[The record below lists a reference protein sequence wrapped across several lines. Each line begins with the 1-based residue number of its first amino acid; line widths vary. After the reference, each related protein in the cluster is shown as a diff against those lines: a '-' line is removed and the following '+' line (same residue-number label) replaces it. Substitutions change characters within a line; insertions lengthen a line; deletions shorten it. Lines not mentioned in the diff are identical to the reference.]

1 MTTPMISIPEALTR
15 YANGEFLIVVDDL
28 DRENEGDLM
37 LLATQATPE
46 KVAFMVTHTT
56 GILCV
61 ALTKSRAR
69 ELNLPLMVENN
80 EDQRRTAFTVAVDF
94 APGITTGVS
103 ATERARTI
111 RALGEPSTTP
121 KDLIRPGHVYPLVA
135 HDHVLLGRQGHTEA
149 GVALSQLSK
158 TSEQALLSE
167 IVAEDGSMAR
177 GQTLENFAAK
187 HDIPIIAI
195 ADLAAYY
202 KENFSATKSP
212 ALKLEWADLPIDNQM
227 WKIATYPALRQ
238 RDHVIIAFNPQV
250 TSEPTSE
257 PTYLRIHSE
266 CFTGDVLGSQRCD
279 CGEQL
284 KAAMDLIV
292 EKGSGYIIYL
302 RNHEGRGIGLAE
314 KIKAYQLQDRG
325 LDTVEAN
332 IALGHQVDAREWS
345 DAVEILAELAIKSV
359 VLMTNNPEKIQ
370 ALSDAGI
377 ESTVHSLPIAANEFN
392 QKYLDTKATKLGH
405 IRSGE

>member
-1 MTTPMISIPEALTR
+1 MSTSMISIPDALTR

-28 DRENEGDLM
+28 DRENEGDLI
-37 LLATQATPE
+37 LLASKATPE

-80 EDQRRTAFTVAVDF
+80 EDVRRTAFTVAVDF

-103 ATERARTI
+103 AIERSRTI
-111 RALGEPSTTP
+111 RALAESSTQP

-135 HDHVLLGRQGHTEA
+135 HDQVLLGRQGHTEA
-149 GVALSQLSK
+149 GVALSQLSE
-158 TSEQALLSE
+158 SPEQALLSE

-177 GQTLENFAAK
+177 GANLQAFASEHGIAM
-187 HDIPIIAI
+187 IAI

-202 KENFSATKSP
+202 KDNFTAVKSLAP
-212 ALKLEWADLPIDNQM
+212 TLEWADLPIDNTM

-238 RDHVIIAFNPQV
+238 RDHVIMAFNPQI
-250 TSEPTSE
+250 TSES
-257 PTYLRIHSE
+257 TYLRIHSE

-292 EKGSGYIIYL
+292 ENGSGYIIYL

-325 LDTVEAN
+325 LDTVDAN

-345 DAVEILAELAIKSV
+345 DAVEILEELALKSV

-377 ESTVHSLPIAANEFN
+377 KATVLSLPIAANEFN

>member
-1 MTTPMISIPEALTR
+1 MISIPEALTR

-37 LLATQATPE
+37 LLASQATPE
-46 KVAFMVTHTT
+46 KVAFMVKHTT

-80 EDQRRTAFTVAVDF
+80 EDERRTAFTVAVDF

-103 ATERARTI
+103 AIERARTI
-111 RALGEPSTTP
+111 RALAEPSTQP

-135 HDHVLLGRQGHTEA
+135 HDQVLLGRQGHTEA
-149 GVALSQLSK
+149 GIALSQLSNS
-158 TSEQALLSE
+158 SEQALLSE
-167 IVAEDGSMAR
+167 IVAADGSMAR
-177 GQTLENFAAK
+177 GANLQAFAGE
-187 HDIPIIAI
+187 HGIPIIAI
-195 ADLAAYY
+195 ADLVRYY
-202 KENFSATKSP
+202 QENFTAKKSP
-212 ALKLEWADLPIDNQM
+212 ALDLEWADLPIDNKI

-250 TSEPTSE
+250 TSE

-332 IALGHQVDAREWS
+332 IALGHQVDAREWH
-345 DAVEILAELAIKSV
+345 DAVEILSELDIKSV

-377 ESTVHSLPIAANEFN
+377 ASTTLSLPIAANEFN

-405 IRSGE
+405 LRSGE

>member
-1 MTTPMISIPEALTR
+1 MSAPVISIPEAVER
-15 YANGEFLIVVDDL
+15 YVRGEFLIVVDDF

-61 ALTKSRAR
+61 ALTKTRAR

-80 EDQRRTAFTVAVDF
+80 EDERRTAFTVAVDF

-103 ATERARTI
+103 AIERARTI
-111 RALGEPSTTP
+111 RALAQPSTSP

-158 TSEQALLSE
+158 SSEHALLSE

-177 GQTLENFAAK
+177 GETLKTFADK
-187 HDIPIIAI
+187 YQIPIIAI
-195 ADLAAYY
+195 ADLAKYY
-202 KENFSATKSP
+202 AENFTAITTP
-212 ALKLEWADLPIDNQM
+212 TVNLAWADLPIDNHM

-238 RDHVIIAFNPQV
+238 RDHVIIAFNPQI
-250 TSEPTSE
+250 TSDT
-257 PTYLRIHSE
+257 TYLRIHSE

-292 EKGSGYIIYL
+292 EKGSGYIVYL

-314 KIKAYQLQDRG
+314 KIRAYQLQDQG

-332 IALGHQVDAREWS
+332 IALGHQVDPREWS
-345 DAVEILAELAIKSV
+345 DAVEILSALEISSV
-359 VLMTNNPEKIQ
+359 ALMTNNPEKIQ

-377 ESTVHSLPIAANEFN
+377 KSTIISLPIIANQYN
-392 QKYLDTKATKLGH
+392 QKYLETKATKLGH
-405 IRSGE
+405 VRSGE

>member
-1 MTTPMISIPEALTR
+1 MISIPEALTR

-28 DRENEGDLM
+28 DRENEGDLI

-80 EDQRRTAFTVAVDF
+80 EDERRTAFTVAVDF
-94 APGITTGVS
+94 SPGITTGVS
-103 ATERARTI
+103 AIERARTI
-111 RALGEPSTTP
+111 RALAEPTTQP

-135 HDHVLLGRQGHTEA
+135 HDQVLLGRQGHTEA
-149 GVALSQLSK
+149 GVALSQLSNS
-158 TSEQALLSE
+158 SEQALLSE
-167 IVAEDGSMAR
+167 IVATDGSMAR
-177 GQTLENFAAK
+177 GTTLQAFASE
-187 HDIPIIAI
+187 HEIPIIAI
-195 ADLAAYY
+195 ADLARYY
-202 KENFSATKSP
+202 QENFMAIKNP
-212 ALKLEWADLPIDNQM
+212 ALNLEWADLPIDSKM

-238 RDHVIIAFNPQV
+238 RDHVIVAFNPQV
-250 TSEPTSE
+250 KSE

-284 KAAMDLIV
+284 KAAMDLII

-325 LDTVEAN
+325 MDTVEAN

-345 DAVEILAELAIKSV
+345 DAVEILSELGIQSV

-377 ESTVHSLPIAANEFN
+377 ESSILSLPIVANEFN

-405 IRSGE
+405 LRSGE

>member
-1 MTTPMISIPEALTR
+1 MSTPMISIPEALNR

-28 DRENEGDLM
+28 DRENEGDLI
-37 LLATQATPE
+37 LLATKATAE
-46 KVAFMVTHTT
+46 KVAFMVKYTT

-80 EDQRRTAFTVAVDF
+80 EDERRTAFTVAVDF
-94 APGITTGVS
+94 APGVTTGVS
-103 ATERARTI
+103 AIERARTI
-111 RALGEPSTTP
+111 RALGESATSP
-121 KDLIRPGHVYPLVA
+121 KDLIRPGHVYPLIA
-135 HDHVLLGRQGHTEA
+135 HDQVLLGRQGHTEA
-149 GVALSQLSK
+149 GVALSQLSNS
-158 TSEQALLSE
+158 SEQALLSE
-167 IVAEDGSMAR
+167 IVAADGSMAR
-177 GQTLENFAAK
+177 GANLQAFASEQG
-187 HDIPIIAI
+187 IPIIAI
-195 ADLAAYY
+195 ADLAKYY
-202 KENFSATKSP
+202 EENFTAVKSS
-212 ALKLEWADLPIDNQM
+212 ALKLEWADLPIDNKI

-238 RDHVIIAFNPQV
+238 RDHAVIAFNPQI
-250 TSEPTSE
+250 SSE

-284 KAAMDLIV
+284 KAAMNVIV

-345 DAVEILAELAIKSV
+345 DAVEILSELGIKSV

-377 ESTVHSLPIAANEFN
+377 TSTVLSLPIAANEFN

>member
-1 MTTPMISIPEALTR
+1 MSTPMISIPEALTR

-28 DRENEGDLM
+28 DRENEGDLI
-37 LLATQATPE
+37 LLASQATPE
-46 KVAFMVTHTT
+46 KVSFMVTHTT

-80 EDQRRTAFTVAVDF
+80 EDERRTAFTVAVDF

-103 ATERARTI
+103 AIERARTI
-111 RALGEPSTTP
+111 RALGESATSP

-135 HDHVLLGRQGHTEA
+135 HDQVLLGRQGHTEA

-158 TSEQALLSE
+158 SSEQALLSE

-177 GQTLENFAAK
+177 GANLQAFASE
-187 HDIPIIAI
+187 HGIPIIAI
-195 ADLAAYY
+195 ADLAKYY
-202 KENFSATKSP
+202 EENFTVVKNP
-212 ALKLEWADLPIDNQM
+212 ALKLEWADLPIDNKM

-238 RDHVIIAFNPQV
+238 RDHAIIAFNPQI
-250 TSEPTSE
+250 TSE

-284 KAAMDLIV
+284 KAAMSVIV

-345 DAVEILAELAIKSV
+345 DAVEILSELDIKSV

-370 ALSDAGI
+370 ALSDADI
-377 ESTVHSLPIAANEFN
+377 ASTTLSLPIAANEFN
-392 QKYLDTKATKLGH
+392 QKYLDTNATKLGH

>member
-1 MTTPMISIPEALTR
+1 MISIPEALTR
-15 YANGEFLIVVDDL
+15 YASGEFLIVVDDL
-28 DRENEGDLM
+28 DRENEGDLI
-37 LLATQATPE
+37 LLASQATPE
-46 KVAFMVTHTT
+46 KVAFMVKYTT

-80 EDQRRTAFTVAVDF
+80 EDERRTAFTVAVDF
-94 APGITTGVS
+94 APGVTTGVS
-103 ATERARTI
+103 AVERSRTI
-111 RALGEPSTTP
+111 RALAEPSTTP
-121 KDLIRPGHVYPLVA
+121 KDLIRPGHVYPLIA

-158 TSEQALLSE
+158 SSEQALLSE
-167 IVAEDGSMAR
+167 IVAADGSMAQ
-177 GQTLENFAAK
+177 GANLQAFASE
-187 HDIPIIAI
+187 HGIPIIAI
-195 ADLAAYY
+195 ADLAKYY
-202 KENFSATKSP
+202 EENFTAVKNL
-212 ALKLEWADLPIDNQM
+212 ALKLEWADLPIDNKM

-238 RDHVIIAFNPQV
+238 RDHAIIAFNPQV
-250 TSEPTSE
+250 TSE

-284 KAAMDLIV
+284 KAAMNVIV

-345 DAVEILAELAIKSV
+345 DAVEILSELEIKSV
-359 VLMTNNPEKIQ
+359 VLMTNNPEKVQ
-370 ALSDAGI
+370 ALSDSGI
-377 ESTVHSLPIAANEFN
+377 TSTVLSLPIAANEFN

>member
-15 YANGEFLIVVDDL
+15 YTNGEFLIVVDDL

-94 APGITTGVS
+94 APGVTTGVS
-103 ATERARTI
+103 AIERARTI
-111 RALGEPSTTP
+111 RALGESSTSP
-121 KDLIRPGHVYPLVA
+121 KDLTRPGHIYPLVA
-135 HDHVLLGRQGHTEA
+135 HDQVLLGRQGHTEA

-158 TSEQALLSE
+158 SSEQALLSE
-167 IVAEDGSMAR
+167 IVAPDGSMAR
-177 GQTLENFAAK
+177 GEFLHTFSTQ
-187 HDIPIIAI
+187 HQIPIIAI
-195 ADLAAYY
+195 ADLAKYY
-202 KENFSATKSP
+202 EENFTAVKSP
-212 ALKLEWADLPIDNQM
+212 ALKLEWADLPIDNKM

-238 RDHVIIAFNPQV
+238 RDHAIIAFNPQV
-250 TSEPTSE
+250 TSE

-284 KAAMDLIV
+284 KVAIDFIV

-345 DAVEILAELAIKSV
+345 DAVEILAELGIKSV

-377 ESTVHSLPIAANEFN
+377 KSTVLSLPIQANKFN

-405 IRSGE
+405 IRAGE

>member
-1 MTTPMISIPEALTR
+1 MSTPMISIPEALTR

-28 DRENEGDLM
+28 DRENEGDLI
-37 LLATQATPE
+37 LLASQATPE
-46 KVAFMVTHTT
+46 KVSFMVTHTT

-80 EDQRRTAFTVAVDF
+80 EDERRTAFTVAVDF

-103 ATERARTI
+103 AIERARTI
-111 RALGEPSTTP
+111 RALGESATSP

-135 HDHVLLGRQGHTEA
+135 HDQVLLGRQGHTEA

-158 TSEQALLSE
+158 SSEQALLSE

-177 GQTLENFAAK
+177 GANLQAFASE
-187 HDIPIIAI
+187 HGIPIIAI
-195 ADLAAYY
+195 ADLAKYY
-202 KENFSATKSP
+202 EENFTVVQNP
-212 ALKLEWADLPIDNQM
+212 ALKLEWADLPIDNKM

-238 RDHVIIAFNPQV
+238 RDHAIIAFNPQI
-250 TSEPTSE
+250 TSE

-284 KAAMDLIV
+284 KAAMSVIV

-345 DAVEILAELAIKSV
+345 DAVEILSELDIKSV

-370 ALSDAGI
+370 ALSDADI
-377 ESTVHSLPIAANEFN
+377 ASTTLSLPIAANEFN

>member
-94 APGITTGVS
+94 APGVTTGVS
-103 ATERARTI
+103 AVERARTI
-111 RALGEPSTTP
+111 RALGESSTSP
-121 KDLIRPGHVYPLVA
+121 KDLIRPGHVYSLIA

-158 TSEQALLSE
+158 SSEQALLSE

-177 GQTLENFAAK
+177 GETLKTFAAK
-187 HDIPIIAI
+187 YEIPIIAI
-195 ADLAAYY
+195 ADLAKYY
-202 KENFSATKSP
+202 EVNFTAVKSP
-212 ALKLEWADLPIDNQM
+212 TLKLEWADLPIDNKM

-238 RDHVIIAFNPQV
+238 RDHAIIAFNPQI
-250 TSEPTSE
+250 TTE

-266 CFTGDVLGSQRCD
+266 CFTGDVLRSQRCD

-284 KAAMDLIV
+284 NAAMELIV

-345 DAVEILAELAIKSV
+345 DAVEILSELEIKSV

-377 ESTVHSLPIAANEFN
+377 KSTVLSLPIQANKFN

-405 IRSGE
+405 IRSGD

>member
-1 MTTPMISIPEALTR
+1 MSTPIISIPEALNR
-15 YANGEFLIVVDDL
+15 YASGEFLIVVDDL
-28 DRENEGDLM
+28 DRENEGDLI
-37 LLATQATPE
+37 LLASQATPE
-46 KVAFMVTHTT
+46 KVAFMVKHTT

-80 EDQRRTAFTVAVDF
+80 EDERRTAFTVAVDF

-103 ATERARTI
+103 ALERSRTI
-111 RALGEPSTTP
+111 RALAEVSTTP

-135 HDHVLLGRQGHTEA
+135 HDQVLLGRRGHTEA
-149 GVALSQLSK
+149 GVALSQLSNS
-158 TSEQALLSE
+158 SEQALLSE

-177 GQTLENFAAK
+177 GANLEAFASE
-187 HDIPIIAI
+187 HGIPIIAI
-195 ADLAAYY
+195 ADLAKYY
-202 KENFSATKSP
+202 EENFMAVKKP
-212 ALKLEWADLPIDNQM
+212 ALDLEWADLPIDNKM
-227 WKIATYPALRQ
+227 WKVATYPALRQ
-238 RDHVIIAFNPQV
+238 RDHVIIAFNPQI
-250 TSEPTSE
+250 TSE

-279 CGEQL
+279 CGDQL

-345 DAVEILAELAIKSV
+345 DAVEILSELEIKSV

-370 ALSDAGI
+370 ALSDAEI
-377 ESTVHSLPIAANEFN
+377 ESTALSLPIAANEFN

>member
-1 MTTPMISIPEALTR
+1 MSTPMISIPEALTR

-28 DRENEGDLM
+28 DRENEGDLI
-37 LLATQATPE
+37 LLASQATPE

-80 EDQRRTAFTVAVDF
+80 EDERRTAFTVAVDF

-103 ATERARTI
+103 AIERARTI
-111 RALGEPSTTP
+111 RALAEPSTQP

-135 HDHVLLGRQGHTEA
+135 HDQVLLGRQGHTEA
-149 GVALSQLSK
+149 GVALSQLSNS
-158 TSEQALLSE
+158 SEQALLSE
-167 IVAEDGSMAR
+167 IVATDGSMAR
-177 GQTLENFAAK
+177 GATLQAFASE
-187 HDIPIIAI
+187 HEIPIIAI
-195 ADLAAYY
+195 ADLARYY
-202 KENFSATKSP
+202 QENFMAIKYP
-212 ALKLEWADLPIDNQM
+212 ALNLEWADLPIDNKM

-250 TSEPTSE
+250 KSE

-292 EKGSGYIIYL
+292 EKGSGYVVYL

-325 LDTVEAN
+325 MDTVEAN

-345 DAVEILAELAIKSV
+345 DAVEILSELGIESV

-377 ESTVHSLPIAANEFN
+377 ESTILSLPIVANEFN

-405 IRSGE
+405 LRSGE

>member
-1 MTTPMISIPEALTR
+1 MSASMISIPEALTR

-28 DRENEGDLM
+28 DRENEGDLI
-37 LLATQATPE
+37 LLASQATPE

-80 EDQRRTAFTVAVDF
+80 EDERRTAFTVAVDF

-103 ATERARTI
+103 AIERARTI
-111 RALGEPSTTP
+111 RALAEPTTQP

-135 HDHVLLGRQGHTEA
+135 HDRVLLGRQGHTEA
-149 GVALSQLSK
+149 GVALSQLSNS
-158 TSEQALLSE
+158 SEQALLSE
-167 IVAEDGSMAR
+167 IVATDGSMAR
-177 GQTLENFAAK
+177 GATLQAFASE
-187 HDIPIIAI
+187 HEIPIIAI
-195 ADLAAYY
+195 ADLARYY
-202 KENFSATKSP
+202 QENFIAIKNP
-212 ALKLEWADLPIDNQM
+212 ALYLEWADLPIDNKM

-250 TSEPTSE
+250 KSE

-292 EKGSGYIIYL
+292 EKESGYIIYL

-325 LDTVEAN
+325 MDTVEAN

-345 DAVEILAELAIKSV
+345 DAVEILSELGIQSV
-359 VLMTNNPEKIQ
+359 VLMSNNPEKIQ

-377 ESTVHSLPIAANEFN
+377 ESSILSLPIVANEFN

-405 IRSGE
+405 LRSGE

>member
-1 MTTPMISIPEALTR
+1 
-15 YANGEFLIVVDDL
+15 
-28 DRENEGDLM
+28 
-37 LLATQATPE
+37 
-46 KVAFMVTHTT
+46 
-56 GILCV
+56 
-61 ALTKSRAR
+61 
-69 ELNLPLMVENN
+69 
-80 EDQRRTAFTVAVDF
+80 
-94 APGITTGVS
+94 
-103 ATERARTI
+103 
-111 RALGEPSTTP
+111 
-121 KDLIRPGHVYPLVA
+121 
-135 HDHVLLGRQGHTEA
+135 
-149 GVALSQLSK
+149 
-158 TSEQALLSE
+158 LLSE

-177 GQTLENFAAK
+177 GETLKTFAAK
-187 HDIPIIAI
+187 YEIPIIAI
-195 ADLAAYY
+195 ADLAKYY
-202 KENFSATKSP
+202 EVNFTTVKSP
-212 ALKLEWADLPIDNQM
+212 AVKLEWADIPIDNHM

-238 RDHVIIAFNPQV
+238 RDHAIMAFNPQV
-250 TSEPTSE
+250 TSES
-257 PTYLRIHSE
+257 TYLRIHSE

-345 DAVEILAELAIKSV
+345 DAVEILSELGLTSV

-377 ESTVHSLPIAANEFN
+377 ESTVLSLPVAANEFN
-392 QKYLDTKATKLGH
+392 KKYLDTKATKLGH
-405 IRSGE
+405 IRSGD

>member
-1 MTTPMISIPEALTR
+1 MSTPMISIPEALTR

-28 DRENEGDLM
+28 DRENEGDLI
-37 LLATQATPE
+37 LLASQATPE

-80 EDQRRTAFTVAVDF
+80 EDERRTAFTVAVDF

-103 ATERARTI
+103 AIERARTI
-111 RALGEPSTTP
+111 RALAEPSTQP

-135 HDHVLLGRQGHTEA
+135 HDQVLLGRQGHTEA
-149 GVALSQLSK
+149 GVALSQLSNS
-158 TSEQALLSE
+158 SEQALLSE
-167 IVAEDGSMAR
+167 ILATDGSMAR
-177 GQTLENFAAK
+177 GVTLQAFASE
-187 HDIPIIAI
+187 HEIPIIAI
-195 ADLAAYY
+195 ADLARYY
-202 KENFSATKSP
+202 QENFIANKISS
-212 ALKLEWADLPIDNQM
+212 LKLEWADLPIDNKM

-250 TSEPTSE
+250 KSE

-314 KIKAYQLQDRG
+314 KIKAYQFQDRG
-325 LDTVEAN
+325 MDTVEAN

-345 DAVEILAELAIKSV
+345 DAVEILSELGIQSV

-377 ESTVHSLPIAANEFN
+377 ESTILSLPIVANEFN

-405 IRSGE
+405 LRSGE

>member
-28 DRENEGDLM
+28 DRENEGDLI

-94 APGITTGVS
+94 APGVTTGVS
-103 ATERARTI
+103 AVERARTI
-111 RALGEPSTTP
+111 RALGESSTSP
-121 KDLIRPGHVYPLVA
+121 KDLIRPGHVYPLIA

-158 TSEQALLSE
+158 SSEQALLSE

-177 GQTLENFAAK
+177 GETLKTFAAK
-187 HDIPIIAI
+187 YEIPIIAI
-195 ADLAAYY
+195 ADLAKYY
-202 KENFSATKSP
+202 EVNFRTVKSP
-212 ALKLEWADLPIDNQM
+212 AVKLEWAALPIDNKM

-238 RDHVIIAFNPQV
+238 RDHAIIAFNPQI
-250 TSEPTSE
+250 TTE

-266 CFTGDVLGSQRCD
+266 CFTGDVLRSQRCD

-284 KAAMDLIV
+284 NAAMDLIV

-345 DAVEILAELAIKSV
+345 DAVEILAELGIKSV

-370 ALSDAGI
+370 ALSDANI

-392 QKYLDTKATKLGH
+392 KKYLDTKATKLGH
-405 IRSGE
+405 IRSEE

>member
-1 MTTPMISIPEALTR
+1 
-15 YANGEFLIVVDDL
+15 
-28 DRENEGDLM
+28 
-37 LLATQATPE
+37 
-46 KVAFMVTHTT
+46 MVTQTT

-80 EDQRRTAFTVAVDF
+80 EDERRTAFTVAVDF

-111 RALGEPSTTP
+111 RALAESSTSP
-121 KDLIRPGHVYPLVA
+121 RDLIRPGHVYPLVA
-135 HDHVLLGRQGHTEA
+135 HDQVLLGRQGHTEA

-167 IVAEDGSMAR
+167 IVASDGSMAR
-177 GQTLENFAAK
+177 GANLQAFASE
-187 HDIPIIAI
+187 HGIPIIAI
-195 ADLAAYY
+195 ADLTDYY
-202 KENFSATKSP
+202 KENYTTVKSQ
-212 ALKLEWADLPIDNQM
+212 ALKLEWADLPIDNKM

-238 RDHVIIAFNPQV
+238 RDHAIIAFNPHI
-250 TSEPTSE
+250 TSE

-345 DAVEILAELAIKSV
+345 DAVEVLSELGIKSV

-377 ESTVHSLPIAANEFN
+377 ESTVLSLPIAANEFN

>member
-1 MTTPMISIPEALTR
+1 MSTPMISIPEALNR
-15 YANGEFLIVVDDL
+15 YTSGEFLIVVDDL

-37 LLATQATPE
+37 LLASQATPE
-46 KVAFMVTHTT
+46 KVAFMVKHTT

-80 EDQRRTAFTVAVDF
+80 EDERRTAFTVAVDF
-94 APGITTGVS
+94 AAGITTGVS
-103 ATERARTI
+103 AIERARTI
-111 RALGEPSTTP
+111 RALAEASTTP

-135 HDHVLLGRQGHTEA
+135 HDQVLLGRQGHTEA
-149 GVALSQLSK
+149 GVALSQLSNS
-158 TSEQALLSE
+158 SEQALLSE

-177 GQTLENFAAK
+177 GANLQAFASE
-187 HDIPIIAI
+187 HGIPIIAI
-195 ADLAAYY
+195 ADLAKYY
-202 KENFSATKSP
+202 EENFTAVKNP
-212 ALKLEWADLPIDNQM
+212 ALKLEWADLPIDNKM

-238 RDHVIIAFNPQV
+238 RDHAIIAFNPQI
-250 TSEPTSE
+250 SSE
-257 PTYLRIHSE
+257 PTYVRIHSE

-284 KAAMDLIV
+284 KAAMNVIV

-332 IALGHQVDAREWS
+332 VALGHQVDAREWS
-345 DAVEILAELAIKSV
+345 DAVEILSELEIKSV

-377 ESTVHSLPIAANEFN
+377 ESTVLSLPIAANEFN

>member
-1 MTTPMISIPEALTR
+1 MSTPMISIHEALTR

-37 LLATQATPE
+37 LLATKATAE
-46 KVAFMVTHTT
+46 KVAFMVKYTT

-69 ELNLPLMVENN
+69 ELNLALMVENN
-80 EDQRRTAFTVAVDF
+80 EDERRTAFTVAVDF

-103 ATERARTI
+103 AVERARTI
-111 RALGEPSTTP
+111 RALAEPSTTP

-135 HDHVLLGRQGHTEA
+135 HDQVLLGRQGHTEA
-149 GVALSQLSK
+149 GVALSQLSN
-158 TSEQALLSE
+158 SSAQALLSE
-167 IVAEDGSMAR
+167 IVAIDGSMAR
-177 GQTLENFAAK
+177 GANLQAFASE
-187 HDIPIIAI
+187 HGIPIIAI
-195 ADLAAYY
+195 ADLAKYY
-202 KENFSATKSP
+202 EENFTAVKNP
-212 ALKLEWADLPIDNQM
+212 ALKLEWADLPIDNRI

-238 RDHVIIAFNPQV
+238 RDHAIIAFNPQI
-250 TSEPTSE
+250 SSE

-284 KAAMDLIV
+284 KAAMNVIV

-345 DAVEILAELAIKSV
+345 DAVEILSELGIKSV

-377 ESTVHSLPIAANEFN
+377 ASTVLSLPIATNEFN

>member
-1 MTTPMISIPEALTR
+1 MSTPMISIPEALTR

-28 DRENEGDLM
+28 DRENEGDLI
-37 LLATQATPE
+37 LLASQATPE

-80 EDQRRTAFTVAVDF
+80 EDERRTAFTVAVDF

-103 ATERARTI
+103 AIERARTI
-111 RALGEPSTTP
+111 RALAEPTTQP

-135 HDHVLLGRQGHTEA
+135 HDQVLLGRQGHTEA
-149 GVALSQLSK
+149 GVALSQLSNS
-158 TSEQALLSE
+158 SEQALLSE
-167 IVAEDGSMAR
+167 ILATDGSMAR
-177 GQTLENFAAK
+177 GTTLQAFASE
-187 HDIPIIAI
+187 HEIPIIAI
-195 ADLAAYY
+195 ADLARYY
-202 KENFSATKSP
+202 QENFMAIKNP
-212 ALKLEWADLPIDNQM
+212 ALKLEWADLPIDNKM

-250 TSEPTSE
+250 KSE

-325 LDTVEAN
+325 MDTVEAN

-345 DAVEILAELAIKSV
+345 DAVEILSELGIQSV

-370 ALSDAGI
+370 ALTDAGI
-377 ESTVHSLPIAANEFN
+377 ESTILSLPIVANEFN

-405 IRSGE
+405 LRSGE

>member
-1 MTTPMISIPEALTR
+1 MISIPEALTR

-37 LLATQATPE
+37 LLASQATPE

-61 ALTKSRAR
+61 ALTKLRAR

-80 EDQRRTAFTVAVDF
+80 EDERRTAFTVAVDF

-103 ATERARTI
+103 AIERARTI
-111 RALGEPSTTP
+111 RALGESATSP
-121 KDLIRPGHVYPLVA
+121 KDLIRPGHVYPLIA
-135 HDHVLLGRQGHTEA
+135 HDQVLLGRQGHTEA

-158 TSEQALLSE
+158 SSEQALLSE

-177 GQTLENFAAK
+177 GETLNSFAAT
-187 HDIPIIAI
+187 HHIPIIAI
-195 ADLAAYY
+195 ADLTAYY
-202 KENFSATKSP
+202 KENYSATKSP
-212 ALKLEWADLPIDNQM
+212 AVKLEWADLPIDNKM

-238 RDHVIIAFNPQV
+238 RDHAIIAFNPQIA
-250 TSEPTSE
+250 SD

-284 KAAMDLIV
+284 KAAMNLIV
-292 EKGSGYIIYL
+292 ERGSGYIIYL

-332 IALGHQVDAREWS
+332 LALGHQVDAREWS
-345 DAVEILAELAIKSV
+345 DAVEILGELGLTDV

-392 QKYLDTKATKLGH
+392 QKYLDTKARKLGH
-405 IRSGE
+405 TRAGE

>member
-1 MTTPMISIPEALTR
+1 MSTPMISIPEALNR
-15 YANGEFLIVVDDL
+15 YTSGEFLIVVDDL

-37 LLATQATPE
+37 LLASQATPE
-46 KVAFMVTHTT
+46 KVAFMVKHTT

-80 EDQRRTAFTVAVDF
+80 EDERRTAFTVAVDF

-103 ATERARTI
+103 ALERSRTI
-111 RALGEPSTTP
+111 RALAEASTTP

-135 HDHVLLGRQGHTEA
+135 HDQVLLGRQGHTEA
-149 GVALSQLSK
+149 GVALSQLSNS
-158 TSEQALLSE
+158 SEQALLSE

-177 GQTLENFAAK
+177 GANLQAFASE
-187 HDIPIIAI
+187 HGIPIIAI
-195 ADLAAYY
+195 ADLAKYY
-202 KENFSATKSP
+202 EENFTAVKNP
-212 ALKLEWADLPIDNQM
+212 ALKLEWADLPIDNKM

-238 RDHVIIAFNPQV
+238 RDHAIIAFNPQI
-250 TSEPTSE
+250 SSE

-284 KAAMDLIV
+284 KAAMNVIV

-332 IALGHQVDAREWS
+332 VALGHQVDAREWS
-345 DAVEILAELAIKSV
+345 DAVEILSELEIKSV

-377 ESTVHSLPIAANEFN
+377 ESTVLSLPIAANEFN

>member
-1 MTTPMISIPEALTR
+1 MITPMISIPEALTR

-37 LLATQATPE
+37 LLASQATPE

-80 EDQRRTAFTVAVDF
+80 EDERRTAFTVAVDF
-94 APGITTGVS
+94 GPGITTGVS
-103 ATERARTI
+103 AVERARTI

-121 KDLIRPGHVYPLVA
+121 KDLIRPGHVYPLIA
-135 HDHVLLGRQGHTEA
+135 HDQVLLGRQGHTEA

-167 IVAEDGSMAR
+167 IVATDGSMAR
-177 GQTLENFAAK
+177 GETLKSFAAT
-187 HDIPIIAI
+187 HHIPIIAI
-195 ADLAAYY
+195 ADLTAYY
-202 KENFSATKSP
+202 KANYSATKSP
-212 ALKLEWADLPIDNQM
+212 AVKLEWADLPIDNKM

-238 RDHVIIAFNPQV
+238 RDHAIIAFNPQI
-250 TSEPTSE
+250 TTE
-257 PTYLRIHSE
+257 PTYVRIHSE

-345 DAVEILAELAIKSV
+345 DAVEILSELEIKRV

-377 ESTVHSLPIAANEFN
+377 ESRVLSLPIQANKFN
-392 QKYLDTKATKLGH
+392 QKYLDTKTTKLGH
-405 IRSGE
+405 IRAGE

>member
-1 MTTPMISIPEALTR
+1 MSTPMISIPEALNR

-28 DRENEGDLM
+28 DRENEGDLI
-37 LLATQATPE
+37 LLATKATAE
-46 KVAFMVTHTT
+46 KVAFMVKHTT

-80 EDQRRTAFTVAVDF
+80 EDERRTAFTVAVDF
-94 APGITTGVS
+94 APGVTTGVS
-103 ATERARTI
+103 AIERARTI
-111 RALGEPSTTP
+111 RALGESATSP
-121 KDLIRPGHVYPLVA
+121 KDLIRPGHVYPLIA
-135 HDHVLLGRQGHTEA
+135 HDQVLLGRQGHTEA
-149 GVALSQLSK
+149 GVALSQLSNS
-158 TSEQALLSE
+158 SEQALLSE
-167 IVAEDGSMAR
+167 IVAADGSMAR
-177 GQTLENFAAK
+177 GANLKAFASE
-187 HDIPIIAI
+187 HGIPIIAI
-195 ADLAAYY
+195 ADLAKYY
-202 KENFSATKSP
+202 EENFTAVKNP
-212 ALKLEWADLPIDNQM
+212 ALKLEWADLPIDNKM

-238 RDHVIIAFNPQV
+238 RDHAIIAFNPQI
-250 TSEPTSE
+250 SSE

-284 KAAMDLIV
+284 KAAMSVIV

-345 DAVEILAELAIKSV
+345 DAVEILSELEIKSV

-370 ALSDAGI
+370 ALSEAGI
-377 ESTVHSLPIAANEFN
+377 TSTVLSLPIAANEFN

>member
-1 MTTPMISIPEALTR
+1 MSTPIISIPEALNR
-15 YANGEFLIVVDDL
+15 YTSGEFLIVVDDL

-37 LLATQATPE
+37 LLASQATPE

-80 EDQRRTAFTVAVDF
+80 EDERRTAFTVAVDF

-103 ATERARTI
+103 AIERARTI
-111 RALGEPSTTP
+111 RALAEPTTQP

-135 HDHVLLGRQGHTEA
+135 HDRVLLGRQGHTEA
-149 GVALSQLSK
+149 GVALSQLSNS
-158 TSEQALLSE
+158 SEQALLSE
-167 IVAEDGSMAR
+167 IVATDGSMAR
-177 GQTLENFAAK
+177 GATLQAFASE
-187 HDIPIIAI
+187 HEIPIIAI
-195 ADLAAYY
+195 ADLARYY
-202 KENFSATKSP
+202 QENFIAIKNP
-212 ALKLEWADLPIDNQM
+212 ALYLEWADLPIDNKM

-250 TSEPTSE
+250 KSE

-314 KIKAYQLQDRG
+314 KIRAYQLQDRG
-325 LDTVEAN
+325 MDTVEAN

-345 DAVEILAELAIKSV
+345 DAVEILSELGIQSV

-377 ESTVHSLPIAANEFN
+377 ESTILSLPIVANEFN

-405 IRSGE
+405 LRSGE

>member
-1 MTTPMISIPEALTR
+1 MSTPMISIPEALTR
-15 YANGEFLIVVDDL
+15 YASGEFLIVVDDL
-28 DRENEGDLM
+28 DRENEGDLI
-37 LLATQATPE
+37 LLATKATPE
-46 KVAFMVTHTT
+46 KVAFMVKHTT

-80 EDQRRTAFTVAVDF
+80 EDERRTAFTVAVDF

-103 ATERARTI
+103 AIERSRTI
-111 RALGEPSTTP
+111 RALAEPSTTP
-121 KDLIRPGHVYPLVA
+121 KDLIRPGHVYPLIA
-135 HDHVLLGRQGHTEA
+135 HDQVILGRQGHTEA
-149 GVALSQLSK
+149 GVALSQLSNS
-158 TSEQALLSE
+158 SEQALLSE
-167 IVAEDGSMAR
+167 IVAADGSMAR
-177 GQTLENFAAK
+177 GANLQAFASE
-187 HDIPIIAI
+187 HGIPIIAI
-195 ADLAAYY
+195 ADLAKYY
-202 KENFSATKSP
+202 KENFTAVKNP
-212 ALKLEWADLPIDNQM
+212 ALKFEWADLPIDNKM

-238 RDHVIIAFNPQV
+238 RDHAIIAFNPQI
-250 TSEPTSE
+250 SSE

-284 KAAMDLIV
+284 KAAMSVIV

-345 DAVEILAELAIKSV
+345 DAVEILSELEIKSV

-377 ESTVHSLPIAANEFN
+377 ESTVLSLPIAANEFN

>member
-1 MTTPMISIPEALTR
+1 MSTPMISIPEALTR
-15 YANGEFLIVVDDL
+15 YASGDFLIVVDDL

-37 LLATQATPE
+37 LLASQATPE
-46 KVAFMVTHTT
+46 KVAFMVKHTT

-80 EDQRRTAFTVAVDF
+80 EDERRTAFTVAVDF

-103 ATERARTI
+103 AIERARTI
-111 RALGEPSTTP
+111 RALAEPSTQP

-135 HDHVLLGRQGHTEA
+135 HDQVLLGRQGHTEA
-149 GVALSQLSK
+149 GIALSQLSNS
-158 TSEQALLSE
+158 SEQALLSE
-167 IVAEDGSMAR
+167 IVAADGSMAR
-177 GQTLENFAAK
+177 GANLQAFAGE
-187 HDIPIIAI
+187 HGIPIIAI
-195 ADLAAYY
+195 ADLVRYY
-202 KENFSATKSP
+202 QENFTAKKSP
-212 ALKLEWADLPIDNQM
+212 ALDLEWADLPIDNKI

-250 TSEPTSE
+250 TSE

-345 DAVEILAELAIKSV
+345 DAVEILSELEIKSV

-377 ESTVHSLPIAANEFN
+377 ESTVLSLPIAANEFN

>member
-1 MTTPMISIPEALTR
+1 MSAPVISIPEAVER
-15 YANGEFLIVVDDL
+15 YVRGEFLIVVDDF

-61 ALTKSRAR
+61 ALTKTRAR

-80 EDQRRTAFTVAVDF
+80 EDERRTAFTVAVDF

-103 ATERARTI
+103 AIERARTI
-111 RALGEPSTTP
+111 RALAQPSTSP

-158 TSEQALLSE
+158 SSEHALLSE

-177 GQTLENFAAK
+177 GETLKTFADK
-187 HDIPIIAI
+187 YQIPIIAI
-195 ADLAAYY
+195 ADLAKYY
-202 KENFSATKSP
+202 AENFTAITTP
-212 ALKLEWADLPIDNQM
+212 TVNLAWADLPIDNHM

-238 RDHVIIAFNPQV
+238 RDHVIIAFNPQI
-250 TSEPTSE
+250 TSDT
-257 PTYLRIHSE
+257 TYLRIHSE

-314 KIKAYQLQDRG
+314 KIRAYQLQDQG

-332 IALGHQVDAREWS
+332 IALGHQVDPREWS
-345 DAVEILAELAIKSV
+345 DAVEILSALEICSV
-359 VLMTNNPEKIQ
+359 ALMTNNPEKIQ

-377 ESTVHSLPIAANEFN
+377 KSTIISLPIIANQYN
-392 QKYLDTKATKLGH
+392 QKYLETKATKLGH
-405 IRSGE
+405 VRSGE

>member
-1 MTTPMISIPEALTR
+1 MISIPEALTR
-15 YANGEFLIVVDDL
+15 YASGEFLIVVDDL
-28 DRENEGDLM
+28 DRENEGDLI
-37 LLATQATPE
+37 LLASQATPE
-46 KVAFMVTHTT
+46 KVAFIVKYTT

-80 EDQRRTAFTVAVDF
+80 EDERRTAFTVAVDF
-94 APGITTGVS
+94 APGVTTGVS
-103 ATERARTI
+103 AVERSRTI
-111 RALGEPSTTP
+111 RALAEPSTTP
-121 KDLIRPGHVYPLVA
+121 KDLIRPGHVYPLIA

-158 TSEQALLSE
+158 SSEQALLSE
-167 IVAEDGSMAR
+167 IVAADGSMAR
-177 GQTLENFAAK
+177 GANLQAFASE
-187 HDIPIIAI
+187 HGIPIIAI
-195 ADLAAYY
+195 ADLAKYY
-202 KENFSATKSP
+202 EENFTVVKNP
-212 ALKLEWADLPIDNQM
+212 ALKLEWADLPIDNKM

-238 RDHVIIAFNPQV
+238 RDHAIIAFNPQV
-250 TSEPTSE
+250 TSE

-284 KAAMDLIV
+284 KAAMSVIV

-345 DAVEILAELAIKSV
+345 DAVEILSELEIKSV

-370 ALSDAGI
+370 ALSDSGI
-377 ESTVHSLPIAANEFN
+377 TSTVLSLPIAANEFN

-405 IRSGE
+405 IRVGE

>member
-1 MTTPMISIPEALTR
+1 MSSPMISIPEALTR
-15 YANGEFLIVVDDL
+15 YASGEFLIVVDGL
-28 DRENEGDLM
+28 DRENEGDLI
-37 LLATQATPE
+37 LLATKATSE
-46 KVAFMVTHTT
+46 KVAFMVKHTT

-94 APGITTGVS
+94 APGVTTGVS
-103 ATERARTI
+103 AVERARTI
-111 RALGEPSTTP
+111 RALGESATSP
-121 KDLIRPGHVYPLVA
+121 KDLIRPGHVYPLIA

-149 GVALSQLSK
+149 GVALSQLSQ
-158 TSEQALLSE
+158 SPEQALLSE
-167 IVAEDGSMAR
+167 IVAPDGSMAR
-177 GQTLENFAAK
+177 GEFLHTFSTQ
-187 HDIPIIAI
+187 HQIPVIAI
-195 ADLAAYY
+195 ADLAKYY
-202 KENFSATKSP
+202 EENFTAVKSP
-212 ALKLEWADLPIDNQM
+212 ALKLEWADLPIDDKM

-238 RDHVIIAFNPQV
+238 RDHAIIAFNPQV
-250 TSEPTSE
+250 TSE

-345 DAVEILAELAIKSV
+345 DAVEILSELKIKSV

-377 ESTVHSLPIAANEFN
+377 TSTVLSLPIAANEFN

>member
-46 KVAFMVTHTT
+46 KVTFMVTHTT

-80 EDQRRTAFTVAVDF
+80 EDERRTAFTVAVDF

-103 ATERARTI
+103 AVERARTI
-111 RALGEPSTTP
+111 RALGEPSTTH

-135 HDHVLLGRQGHTEA
+135 HDHVLFGRQGHTEA

-167 IVAEDGSMAR
+167 IVATDGSMAR
-177 GQTLENFAAK
+177 GEALKAFAAT
-187 HDIPIIAI
+187 HHIPIITI

-202 KENFSATKSP
+202 KENYRAIKSP
-212 ALKLEWADLPIDNQM
+212 ALKLEWAELPIENNI

-238 RDHVIIAFNPQV
+238 RDHAIIAFNPQI
-250 TSEPTSE
+250 TAD

-345 DAVEILAELAIKSV
+345 DAVEILSELEIKSV

-377 ESTVHSLPIAANEFN
+377 ESTVLSLPIAANKFN
-392 QKYLDTKATKLGH
+392 KKYLDTKATKLGH
-405 IRSGE
+405 IRAGE

>member
-1 MTTPMISIPEALTR
+1 MSAPMISIPEALTR

-28 DRENEGDLM
+28 DRENEGDLI
-37 LLATQATPE
+37 LLASQATPE

-80 EDQRRTAFTVAVDF
+80 EDERRTAFTVAVDF

-103 ATERARTI
+103 AIERARTI
-111 RALGEPSTTP
+111 RALAEPTTQP

-135 HDHVLLGRQGHTEA
+135 HDQVLLGRQGHTEA
-149 GVALSQLSK
+149 GVALSQLSNS
-158 TSEQALLSE
+158 SEQALLSE
-167 IVAEDGSMAR
+167 IVATDGSMAR
-177 GQTLENFAAK
+177 GTTLQAFASE
-187 HDIPIIAI
+187 HEIPIIAI
-195 ADLAAYY
+195 ADLARYY
-202 KENFSATKSP
+202 QENFMAIKNP
-212 ALKLEWADLPIDNQM
+212 ALKLEWADLPIDNKM

-250 TSEPTSE
+250 KSE

-325 LDTVEAN
+325 MDTVEAN

-345 DAVEILAELAIKSV
+345 DAVEILSELGIQSV

-377 ESTVHSLPIAANEFN
+377 ESMILSLPIVANEFN

-405 IRSGE
+405 LRSGE

>member
-1 MTTPMISIPEALTR
+1 MSTPMISIPEALNR
-15 YANGEFLIVVDDL
+15 YASGEFLIVVDDL

-37 LLATQATPE
+37 LLASQATPE
-46 KVAFMVTHTT
+46 KVAFMVKHTT

-80 EDQRRTAFTVAVDF
+80 EDERRTAFTVAVDF

-103 ATERARTI
+103 AIERSRTI
-111 RALGEPSTTP
+111 RALAEVSTTP

-149 GVALSQLSK
+149 GVALSQLSNS
-158 TSEQALLSE
+158 SEQALLSE
-167 IVAEDGSMAR
+167 IVAADGSMAR
-177 GQTLENFAAK
+177 GANLQAFASE
-187 HDIPIIAI
+187 HGIPIIAI
-195 ADLAAYY
+195 ADLAKYY
-202 KENFSATKSP
+202 EENFTAVKNP
-212 ALKLEWADLPIDNQM
+212 ALKLEWADLPIDNKM

-238 RDHVIIAFNPQV
+238 RDHAIIAFNPQV
-250 TSEPTSE
+250 TSE

-284 KAAMDLIV
+284 KAAMNVIV

-345 DAVEILAELAIKSV
+345 DAVEILSELKIKSV

-370 ALSDAGI
+370 ALSDSGI
-377 ESTVHSLPIAANEFN
+377 TSTVLSLPIAANEFN

>member
-94 APGITTGVS
+94 GPGITTGVS
-103 ATERARTI
+103 AIERARTI
-111 RALGEPSTTP
+111 RALGESATSP
-121 KDLIRPGHVYPLVA
+121 KDLIRPGHVYPLIA
-135 HDHVLLGRQGHTEA
+135 HDQVLLGRQGHTEA

-158 TSEQALLSE
+158 SSEKALVSE

-177 GQTLENFAAK
+177 GETLKSFAAT
-187 HDIPIIAI
+187 HHIPIIAI
-195 ADLAAYY
+195 ADLTAYY
-202 KENFSATKSP
+202 KENYSATKSP
-212 ALKLEWADLPIDNQM
+212 AVKLEWADLPIDNKM

-238 RDHVIIAFNPQV
+238 RDHAIIAFNPQI
-250 TSEPTSE
+250 TTE

-345 DAVEILAELAIKSV
+345 DAVEILAELGIKSV

-370 ALSDAGI
+370 ALSYADI
-377 ESTVHSLPIAANEFN
+377 ESRVHSLPIAANEFN
-392 QKYLDTKATKLGH
+392 KKYLDTKATKLGH